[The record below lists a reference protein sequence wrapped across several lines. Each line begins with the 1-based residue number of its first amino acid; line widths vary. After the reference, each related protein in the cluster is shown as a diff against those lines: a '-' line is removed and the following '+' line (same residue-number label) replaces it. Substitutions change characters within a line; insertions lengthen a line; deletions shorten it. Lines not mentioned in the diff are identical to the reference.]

1 MGKDASKEAGRD
13 AGKDAGNE
21 SQVIQYVRGLG
32 RLEMSR
38 QEIADDLHL
47 LGKHGCA
54 WTRASVGEWL
64 RLIDQELASG
74 SLRVTQHGFIKL
86 PLPAETLVQGSL
98 F

>member
-1 MGKDASKEAGRD
+1 MRKEVSRDAGMD
-13 AGKDAGNE
+13 AGKDAGNG
-21 SQVIQYVRGLG
+21 SQVVQYVRGLG
-32 RLEMSR
+32 RIEMSR

-64 RLIDQELASG
+64 RLLDQELASG
-74 SLRVTQHGFIKL
+74 SLRVTQQGFIKL
-86 PLPAETLVQGSL
+86 PLPAGALVQGIL

>member
-1 MGKDASKEAGRD
+1 MSKEARRTESE
-13 AGKDAGNE
+13 KDLGND
-21 SQVIQYVRGLG
+21 SQVLQYVRGLG
-32 RLEMSR
+32 RIDMSR

-64 RLIDQELASG
+64 RLIDQELANG
-74 SLRVTQHGFIKL
+74 SLRVTQQGFIKL
-86 PLPAETLVQGSL
+86 PLPAATLVQGSL